1 MSKFKIWFMKKFF
14 KIWYCELCGNEMK
27 GGRDMI
33 CYKCNK
39 EICTECSDKKGNSWY
54 CYRCI

>member
-1 MSKFKIWFMKKFF
+1 MKKFF